1 MIENRLTN
9 TVDWLSGNGIFTV
22 MASNNSLPWADN
34 PTPIDLD
41 YDYYGNHSGNKIT
54 SCLVD
59 KLSDENGVLS
69 TENMEKLARII
80 FSKYH
85 DNWER
90 AWYALSL
97 EYNPIHNYDGDETV
111 TTEHSYENT
120 NNNTITNT
128 KTHNL
133 SVDNTGTVTDND
145 TITKTGT
152 DTTHIINN
160 EDKTGSDTLTKSG
173 KEKNTDTKNGSMIE
187 TNEIAGYNSSTYSN
201 DSKKTTT
208 YDNYTDANE
217 LSYNAR
223 EDVQNYNTNVNTVND
238 ETVTY
243 NTTDTDNKTTTNN
256 LKEETTG
263 TISDSGTNNN
273 QENGSESVTVT
284 TKKGGNLGV
293 TTTQQMLQSEFEF
306 RAMYNFFNNLVYKN
320 IDEVLTIKVY

>member
-1 MIENRLTN
+1 
-9 TVDWLSGNGIFTV
+9 
-22 MASNNSLPWADN
+22 
-34 PTPIDLD
+34 
-41 YDYYGNHSGNKIT
+41 
-54 SCLVD
+54 
-59 KLSDENGVLS
+59 
-69 TENMEKLARII
+69 
-80 FSKYH
+80 
-85 DNWER
+85 
-90 AWYALSL
+90 
-97 EYNPIHNYDGDETV
+97 
-111 TTEHSYENT
+111 
-120 NNNTITNT
+120 
-128 KTHNL
+128 
-133 SVDNTGTVTDND
+133 
-145 TITKTGT
+145 
-152 DTTHIINN
+152 
-160 EDKTGSDTLTKSG
+160 
-173 KEKNTDTKNGSMIE
+173 MIE

-208 YDNYTDANE
+208 YDNYTDKNE

-273 QENGSESVTVT
+273 QESGSESTTVT

-293 TTTQQMLQSEFEF
+293 TTTQQMLTSELEF

>member
-1 MIENRLTN
+1 MKENRLTD

-34 PTPIDLD
+34 TTPIDLD

-59 KLSDENGVLS
+59 KLSDKNGELS
-69 TENMEKLARII
+69 TENMERLARII

-85 DNWER
+85 ENWER

-111 TTEHSYENT
+111 TTERTYENT
-120 NNNTITNT
+120 NNNTLTNT

-152 DTTHIINN
+152 DITNIINV

-173 KEKNTDTKNGSMIE
+173 KETNTDTKNGSMIE

-201 DSKKTTT
+201 DSKKTTS
-208 YDNYTDANE
+208 YNNYTDTNE
-217 LSYNAR
+217 LSYNTR
-223 EDVQNYNTNVNTVND
+223 EDVQNYDTNVNTVND

-243 NTTDTDNKTTTNN
+243 NTTNIDNKTTTNN
-256 LKEETTG
+256 LKEETKG

-273 QENGSESVTVT
+273 QENGSESTTVT

-293 TTTQQMLQSEFEF
+293 TTTQQMLTSELEF